1 MLLRKLLF
9 YVALQILVAVP
20 LAANGCPYCRY
31 SPNEWGFC
39 RLGTSPGYYECTE
52 YVKNYF
58 TGQTGC
64 RLCGRCDWSSPY
76 GWVPCNPEAEDC
88 GGGSVP
94 CQQTRAQPRA
104 GDDACSPAWRRPGTS
119 RIDWMGARAGQI
131 AVF

>member
-1 MLLRKLLF
+1 MNFRTVLSF
-9 YVALQILVAVP
+9 VVALQLLALP

-31 SPNEWGFC
+31 SPNDWGFC
-39 RLGTSPGYYECTE
+39 RIGTSPGYYECTE

-76 GWVPCNPEAEDC
+76 GWVPCDPEAEDC

-94 CQQTRAQPRA
+94 CQQTRAQQRD
-104 GDDACSPAWRRPGTS
+104 GDDSCSTPSSRPVTN
-119 RIDWMGARAGQI
+119 RIDWMGARNGQI